1 MGRQLEACPA
11 CGMGVPRAEM
21 NNHLAGCKA
30 AREMM
35 GVPATPPKTK
45 KKASTARPASRGSS
59 PRGSA
64 SRGSTPRG
72 GRGGSSGSGTGGGGK
87 AKAEPAPE
95 LQLIQDPL
103 EDGRV
108 PCVRCGRAF
117 AADRIVRH
125 QFACHGAEFNKPL
138 KAGEKMPKMGNV
150 VDQAVEKAGLKPVGR
165 AGLKGGRPSSARA
178 ATERPSKWK
187 VDHERLQEAM
197 RAAREGAKLDKLKES
212 GLLYFNGTPKPG
224 GV

>member
-1 MGRQLEACPA
+1 M
-11 CGMGVPRAEM
+11 
-21 NNHLAGCKA
+21 
-30 AREMM
+30 
-35 GVPATPPKTK
+35 
-45 KKASTARPASRGSS
+45 
-59 PRGSA
+59 
-64 SRGSTPRG
+64 
-72 GRGGSSGSGTGGGGK
+72 
-87 AKAEPAPE
+87 
-95 LQLIQDPL
+95 
-103 EDGRV
+103 